1 VLRPAQPAFHGS
13 TAYGQQLLQAQQAA
27 PGLSVRRPRYLQV
40 AGCAEAAWRRVC
52 ASVAVLSAAFLH
64 MQQ

>member
-1 VLRPAQPAFHGS
+1 VLRLAQPAFHGP

-27 PGLSVRRPRYLQV
+27 PGLSVRRRRYLQV

-52 ASVAVLSAAFLH
+52 ACVAVLSAAVWQ